1 MRGKAQPD
9 GRPAV
14 ELIET
19 LVRLSTCNAT
29 FRLTTSCCHRK
40 ISGIKLRNHKIE
52 IYVCPLH
59 SLKLKSTLAHSLNI
73 VWKFFTQC

>member
-19 LVRLSTCNAT
+19 LVLISLIVAKVHVQ
-29 FRLTTSCCHRK
+29 CHFSMMMSDEWPNRK
-40 ISGIKLRNHKIE
+40 ISGIKLRN
-52 IYVCPLH
+52 
-59 SLKLKSTLAHSLNI
+59 
-73 VWKFFTQC
+73 